1 MKRQLKKIERKH
13 EQLRKILIEYKCV
26 EFGDSIIDVICEVFN
41 YPTTN
46 IYYDKEGNKIIESD

>member
-1 MKRQLKKIERKH
+1 MKTELKNIEKKH

-26 EFGDSIIDVICEVFN
+26 EFGDCIIDDICEVFN

-46 IYYDKEGNKIIESD
+46 IYYDKEGNKLI

>member
-1 MKRQLKKIERKH
+1 MKEELKKIQRKH

-26 EFGDSIIDVICEVFN
+26 EFGDSIIDDICKVFN

-46 IYYDKEGNKIIESD
+46 VYYNNEGEKLIGDD